1 MPPLPPAVECCGE
14 SRPEPVHYA
23 RRACIERSSRH
34 LGPACIHAP
43 NFALHFAG
51 GRPARNRPD
60 EGNTM
65 SNGHGVTATLGN
77 AAESF
82 ADRAKEIGRA
92 VTKRASKAV
101 SSDEHTSELQSLMRI
116 SYAVFCLKK

>member
-1 MPPLPPAVECCGE
+1 MHTAAHLVDALKEGYYGKFCVPALPPLPPAGE
-14 SRPEPVHYA
+14 GWGEGRPEPVHDA
-23 RRACIERSSRH
+23 RHACIERSSRH

-65 SNGHGVTATLGN
+65 RSEARRVG
-77 AAESF
+77 
-82 ADRAKEIGRA
+82 KEWVRTVRSRWSA
-92 VTKRASKAV
+92 
-101 SSDEHTSELQSLMRI
+101 
-116 SYAVFCLKK
+116 YP